1 MKFLL
6 FIEIM
11 IIFFNN
17 YSTKIMVTIVK
28 EILNT
33 INNDNQITNKGFI
46 YINDCS
52 NIKDVI
58 NELLLKKVSVKDV
71 INDMKFTIETGKY
84 DYLLEL
90 TMEPNEGYKYQR
102 QLKTY

>member
-1 MKFLL
+1 
-6 FIEIM
+6 
-11 IIFFNN
+11 
-17 YSTKIMVTIVK
+17 MVTIVK

-46 YINDCS
+46 YINPCS
-52 NIKDVI
+52 NI
-58 NELLLKKVSVKDV
+58 KDV

>member
-1 MKFLL
+1 
-6 FIEIM
+6 
-11 IIFFNN
+11 
-17 YSTKIMVTIVK
+17 MVTIVK
-28 EILNT
+28 EILNI

-46 YINDCS
+46 YINPCS

-58 NELLLKKVSVKDV
+58 NELILKKISVKGV
-71 INDMKFTIETGKY
+71 IDHTKFTIETGKY